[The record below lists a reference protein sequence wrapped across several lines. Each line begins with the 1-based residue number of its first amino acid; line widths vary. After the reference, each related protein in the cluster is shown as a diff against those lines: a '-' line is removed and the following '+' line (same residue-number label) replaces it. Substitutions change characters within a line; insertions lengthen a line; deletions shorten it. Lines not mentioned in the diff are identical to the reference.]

1 MKYKKL
7 FLNWESYTNLLN
19 SMKLKMLV
27 IDLMSKKLNS
37 KIYKRKFKKKKNHV
51 AEIIIIYYM
60 LKH

>member
-1 MKYKKL
+1 
-7 FLNWESYTNLLN
+7 
-19 SMKLKMLV
+19 MKLKMLV